1 MRVMS
6 INLSDGVRSFTISG
20 GADRS
25 SFQVQLDMWME
36 ITVLNTNKYYMKVD
50 EITLDTYIDANI
62 PEINKEPGARSA
74 VGGPLPRRVF
84 AAKDALVKMG
94 SGRKGSVTFPQARNV
109 SFQMNLTVT
118 YKPNPS
124 YDLADDVLFNELM
137 QSCGILKGIPRRTM
151 VVKYKAEAPIKIISW
166 TGWKPTFENELKI
179 NCPFPP
185 DQLQTIIG
193 NLKGSVSKAQKSLV
207 IEPIQSHSN
216 ANETTQSEIQMKDNF
231 PSFMWTE

>member
-1 MRVMS
+1 
-6 INLSDGVRSFTISG
+6 
-20 GADRS
+20 
-25 SFQVQLDMWME
+25 
-36 ITVLNTNKYYMKVD
+36 MKVD
-50 EITLDTYIDANI
+50 EITLDAYIDANI

-84 AAKDALVKMG
+84 AAKDALVKLG

-137 QSCGILKGIPRRTM
+137 QSCGALTGVPRRQM
-151 VVKYKAEAPIKIISW
+151 VVKYKAEASIKIISW

-179 NCPFPP
+179 NCPIPLAK
-185 DQLQTIIG
+185 QLQTIKNFG
-193 NLKGSVSKAQKSLV
+193 NKSK
-207 IEPIQSHSN
+207 
-216 ANETTQSEIQMKDNF
+216 
-231 PSFMWTE
+231 